1 MQMIASNKLYLPIL
15 DKNLSKENN
24 EKTLE
29 VYKNRQFL
37 ILFFFYFNKQ
47 LLNWINNYNY
57 AGSSDPNEE
66 VKQPLLPRK
75 SIIKDV
81 EMFAR
86 SNSLQIPAE
95 VLNN

>member
-1 MQMIASNKLYLPIL
+1 MIASNKLYLPIL

-29 VYKNRQFL
+29 VYKNRQFPL
-37 ILFFFYFNKQ
+37 IFYFNKQ

-57 AGSSDPNEE
+57 AGSSDSNEE

-75 SIIKDV
+75 SLIKDV

-95 VLNN
+95 VLNFN